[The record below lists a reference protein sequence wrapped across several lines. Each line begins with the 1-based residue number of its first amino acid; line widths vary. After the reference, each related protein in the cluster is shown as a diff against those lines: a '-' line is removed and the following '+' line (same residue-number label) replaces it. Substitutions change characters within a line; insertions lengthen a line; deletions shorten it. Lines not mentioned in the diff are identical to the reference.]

1 MQVETCAGNQS
12 EIVNPYANASQ
23 SVSEG
28 PAIEATLS
36 EDHMR
41 ALAIL
46 HAAIVRSANW
56 FYWIAGLSIVNLI
69 AIVIGAHFHFVIGL
83 GMSEWLGAVAMQL
96 VATGGASGMVA
107 LLVAAGFAVTAFF
120 AACGWFARRPSIVA
134 FAVGMAVFALDT
146 LLYIT
151 SGEWI
156 CVAFHAWA
164 LFALWRG
171 VAATRQFKAI
181 KQ

>member
-1 MQVETCAGNQS
+1 MQVESGADGKS
-12 EIVNPYANASQ
+12 EIVNPSANASQ

-28 PAIEATLS
+28 VIVQNNLS
-36 EDHMR
+36 DDHMR

-46 HAAIVRSANW
+46 NANIVRSANW
-56 FYWIAGLSIVNLI
+56 FYWIAGLSIVNLV
-69 AIVIGAHFHFVIGL
+69 ALVIGAKFHFVIGL

-96 VATGGASGMVA
+96 VAAGGAAGMVA
-107 LLVAAGFAVTAFF
+107 LLVVAGFAVAAFF

-134 FAVGMAVFALDT
+134 FAIGMAVFALDT
-146 LLYIT
+146 LIYIN

-164 LFALWRG
+164 LYALWRG
-171 VAATRQFKAI
+171 VSATQQFKAI